1 MRGII
6 LYSGPSVIDGQPIV
20 VIATLKSN
28 NRKTGDMIQIWI
40 IREDIDPVLAITLGE
55 DSSICGDCVHRGD
68 DDRPRTCYVNVGQ
81 APLAVYRAYKR
92 GVYKRGTMAD
102 LPDRPVRMGA
112 YGDPCAVPWEVWE
125 GITDRKVWTGYT
137 HQWRQPFAAPF
148 RDVLMASCDSVADM
162 AEAAANGWRA
172 FLVTPANADRPD
184 GTITCPSETHGT
196 QCADCGL
203 CKGAA
208 IPNAPNIS
216 IPAHGSAKAFVQAG

>member
-216 IPAHGSAKAFVQAG
+216 IPAHASAKAFVQAG